1 MRPTSRSSSPRVG
14 ERVGDVPTL
23 VELAGPVIGTH
34 AGAGF
39 IGLAVTHT

>member
-1 MRPTSRSSSPRVG
+1 MCQRWSS
-14 ERVGDVPTL
+14 
-23 VELAGPVIGTH
+23 LAGPVIGTH